1 MAFQRKQQGDNTDA
15 AFTVRLSA
23 KQGNK
28 WVEGGSFSFWP
39 NENGG
44 PAFKGT
50 LKEERL
56 QSIIEFLTAAL
67 EEGLTVSM
75 SMFDNQQQQAG
86 KASGFKKQGGFTNA
100 FKKSGASFGAKKASP
115 FSRKQEEQQDGQQGD
130 DNNGPFGNE

>member
-1 MAFQRKQQGDNTDA
+1 MAFQRKQQGGNTDA
-15 AFTVRLSA
+15 AFTVKLSA

-44 PAFKGT
+44 PAFKGS

-56 QSIIEFLTAAL
+56 QSIIEFLTCAL

-75 SMFDNQQQQAG
+75 SMFDNTQQG
-86 KASGFKKQGGFTNA
+86 RSSGGGFKKQGGFTNA

-115 FSRKQEEQQDGQQGD
+115 FKRQHEEQQEEQQGE
-130 DNNGPFGNE
+130 DNNGPFGND